1 LTAAW
6 DIFETLGAASWTQR
20 AARELA
26 ATGGTTG
33 APVKHRADLLTPQE
47 YQVARAA
54 AAGAT
59 NREIADT
66 LFLSQKT
73 VEYHL
78 SAIYRRLGLTSRTSL
93 KSIIDPHTE

>member
-1 LTAAW
+1 MPRCWT
-6 DIFETLGAASWTQR
+6 ERAS
-20 AARELA
+20 RELA
-26 ATGGTTG
+26 ATGGTTH
-33 APVKHRADLLTPQE
+33 APVTHRTDLLTPQE

-54 AAGAT
+54 AAGST

-78 SAIYRRLGLTSRTSL
+78 SAIYRRLGITSRTDL
-93 KSIIDPHTE
+93 TTLLAPLPHP